1 MINMINMTLQ
11 LIVLWIRIKSLLLF
25 VLPIAINV
33 AVGEPRLQERV
44 SVGSDRIVR
53 CVSRQLPSES
63 ILSYFQSALVR
74 CWQPFSVM
82 PLSPEYKHSYRGTT
96 LSGAATAPSQ
106 GAHIPYLRCSCCLI
120 YFLITE
126 AEDSQSAE
134 VGSAEGDAP
143 LLSDVIPICI

>member
-1 MINMINMTLQ
+1 MCSIS
-11 LIVLWIRIKSLLLF
+11 IKSLLLF
-25 VLPIAINV
+25 VLPIAVNA

-63 ILSYFQSALVR
+63 ILSYFQSALLR

-82 PLSPEYKHSYRGTT
+82 ALFPKYKHSYRGTT
-96 LSGAATAPSQ
+96 LSGAATAPSR
-106 GAHIPYLRCSCCLI
+106 GAHIRYLRFCCCLI
-120 YFLITE
+120 YLLITE

-143 LLSDVIPICI
+143 LLSDVVPVCI